1 MRSPRLVLAGLASG
15 ALLTAALAVP
25 AYAAPVTGPNTT
37 ACINATTK
45 LHNDQIA
52 QAAAQTTYNQK
63 HRAEVAAQ
71 NAYNAALADTVP
83 GNDASALADLNTA
96 TAAANSAQIALT
108 NAESVVGADQTRVND
123 LCAVVV
129 TPDPTPPVGLPR
141 PSWNCAQLAARGLHD
156 IPAGSFG
163 YTRANDPDNDGIAC
177 ETAPS
182 QTVEYRIIDGK
193 KCHQVNGQWVPVDP
207 TPAPVTVVNGCPC
220 PAPTA
225 VAAPPPV
232 IYQPAP
238 EPVTVTLPP
247 SQVFQTQ
254 VAPSVPVTSAG
265 DGSLAG
271 QS

>member
-15 ALLTAALAVP
+15 ALLTALLAVP

-52 QAAAQTTYNQK
+52 QAAAQTTYNAA
-63 HRAEVAAQ
+63 HRTEVNAQ
-71 NAYNAALADTVP
+71 NAYNAALADTDP
-83 GNDASALADLNTA
+83 TNDAADLAALNAA
-96 TAAANSAQIALT
+96 TARANSAQTALT
-108 NAESVVGADQTRVND
+108 NAESVVGADQTRVNN

-141 PSWNCAQLAARGLHD
+141 PGWNCAQLAARGLHD
-156 IPAGSFG
+156 IPAGNFG
-163 YTRANDPDNDGIAC
+163 YSRANDPDNDGIAC

-220 PAPTA
+220 P
-225 VAAPPPV
+225 
-232 IYQPAP
+232 PAP
-238 EPVTVTLPP
+238 VVVESAPQPVTVTLPP